1 MYICP
6 KFKFSTVL
14 IANPIYDHAF
24 KYLMSNDKLAK
35 KVLSVILDKEIISLE
50 LQQQEFV
57 IQDTV
62 KNFSLY
68 RLDFKALIVNDFG
81 MEEMVLIELQKSK
94 LPTNL
99 KRFRTYLGH
108 AYMPQKKITDTN
120 TGLDNDKI
128 LPIVSIYILGY
139 NVDDIPYLST
149 KIDRKII
156 DTSTNREVEIKSDYV
171 DLLTHTTYILQVR
184 RLPQKRMSKIEK
196 FMTLFNQAWVK
207 EEAYILDL
215 EEVPEEYAD
224 IAKYLN
230 SSLQDEDVKKKLLI
244 EQELEDLFAMQE
256 ATKAK
261 LEDQVK
267 IETEQKL
274 FALQQKDEALQQK
287 DEALRQKDEAVKKMI
302 HVLFQLGKTNEEIS
316 MLTGIDIVLIELYK
330 NS

>member
-1 MYICP
+1 
-6 KFKFSTVL
+6 
-14 IANPIYDHAF
+14 
-24 KYLMSNDKLAK
+24 
-35 KVLSVILDKEIISLE
+35 
-50 LQQQEFV
+50 
-57 IQDTV
+57 
-62 KNFSLY
+62 
-68 RLDFKALIVNDFG
+68 
-81 MEEMVLIELQKSK
+81 VLIELQKSK

-230 SSLQDEDVKKKLLI
+230 SLLQDEDVKKKLLI